1 MTNSERFVQAHR
13 LTKIALTEDSTL
25 NYRVQFGLELSQLYS
40 KKEITFDK
48 KLEYI
53 NKSNKVNMGDD
64 KYLQANWDI
73 EDLEDLYKDGS
84 IYDDEMIKLT
94 EAVDYLYELY
104 TTKF

>member
-1 MTNSERFVQAHR
+1 MTNSERFVQAHKNTR
-13 LTKIALTEDSTL
+13 KAVQENSSL
-25 NYRVQFGLELSQLYS
+25 NYRVQFGLELAELYS
-40 KKEITFDK
+40 KKEISFDE
-48 KLEYI
+48 KLDYV

-64 KYLQANWDI
+64 KYLEANWTI

-84 IYDDEMIKLT
+84 IYADEMIKLE

>member
-13 LTKIALTEDSTL
+13 LTKIALTENSNL

-40 KKEITFDK
+40 KKITFDE
-48 KLEYI
+48 KLDYI

-64 KYLQANWDI
+64 KYLEANWTI

-84 IYDDEMIKLT
+84 IYDDEMKKLT
-94 EAVDYLYELY
+94 EAVNYLYELY